1 MKIDFKPLRKMAA
14 EYLRNNAEM
23 VINLI
28 GDAIVCAVCREFN
41 IPMNVGCKPRSGYS
55 QRSCEPEFT
64 VNFMPRNSTETAIFS
79 VLRSTANMSWDSSRI
94 DAAKTIRDIISNNP
108 VSDETRSFAIMALCN
123 IAEKMDWDSSR
134 KTVTDIISSIT
145 KGAN

>member
-1 MKIDFKPLRKMAA
+1 MKIDFKPLRRMAA

-28 GDAIVCAVCREFN
+28 GDAIVCAVRREFD
-41 IPMNVGCKPRSGYS
+41 IPMNVGRKPRSEYS
-55 QRSCEPEFT
+55 RRSCEPEFT
-64 VNFMPRNSTETAIFS
+64 VNFMPRNSTETAVFS
-79 VLRSTANMSWDSSRI
+79 VLRSTATMSYDSSRI

-123 IAEKMDWDSSR
+123 IHCLF
-134 KTVTDIISSIT
+134 I
-145 KGAN
+145 